1 MACAL
6 NHSNIKVLLRVK
18 SPDFGVKWA
27 YVDTPHMTLK
37 HYLERS
43 QNLFLHPPA
52 VVIRL
57 NSSHKEPDTP
67 VKAQ

>member
-18 SPDFGVKWA
+18 SPDFGVKRA
-27 YVDTPHMTLK
+27 YVDTPYMTLK

-43 QNLFLHPPA
+43 QNLFLHPPV

-57 NSSHKEPDTP
+57 NSSHKELDIKTP
-67 VKAQ
+67 Q